1 MVPVTSADFP
11 DSAAEHRA
19 DSAARSFGSHAAE
32 YERGR
37 PTYPAELVGWLV
49 PDGATTVVDVGAG
62 TGKLTAALVAPGRTV
77 VAVDPDPQMLAAL
90 RGRLPD
96 VETREGTG
104 EALPCTDASV
114 DALTFGQSWH
124 WVDAARGSL
133 EAARV
138 LRPGGVLGLVWNIR
152 DERVAWV
159 AELSAVMHHSAAER
173 LVHGG
178 GPRVA
183 DPLGPLE
190 TYEVAWESRMSV
202 EDVVAMAASR
212 SYVITAEPDRRARI
226 LDAVRVLAGSVVE
239 ADGLVRLPYVTYAYR
254 ATAG

>member
-1 MVPVTSADFP
+1 MTSP
-11 DSAAEHRA
+11 DSHDGTVEPRSH
-19 DSAARSFGSHAAE
+19 SAARSFGRHAAE

-37 PTYPAELVGWLV
+37 PSYPAELVAWLV

-77 VAVDPDPQMLAAL
+77 VAVDPDAQMLAAL
-90 RGRLPD
+90 RGRLPG
-96 VETREGTG
+96 VETRVGTG
-104 EALPCTDASV
+104 ESLPLTDASA
-114 DALTFGQSWH
+114 DAVTFGQSWH
-124 WVDAARGSL
+124 WVDPTRGSA

-173 LVHGG
+173 LVSGG

-183 DPLGPLE
+183 DPWGPPE
-190 TYEVAWESRMSV
+190 TREVAWESRMSV
-202 EDVVAMAASR
+202 EDVVA
-212 SYVITAEPDRRARI
+212 
-226 LDAVRVLAGSVVE
+226 
-239 ADGLVRLPYVTYAYR
+239 
-254 ATAG
+254 

>member
-1 MVPVTSADFP
+1 MTSADSP
-11 DSAAEHRA
+11 DSAAGQRSR
-19 DSAARSFGSHAAE
+19 SAARSFGSHAAE

-37 PTYPAELVGWLV
+37 PSYPAEAVAWLV
-49 PDGATTVVDVGAG
+49 PAGATAVVDVGAG
-62 TGKLTAALVAPGRTV
+62 TGKLTAALVAPGRRV

-104 EALPCTDASV
+104 EALPFTDASV
-114 DALTFGQSWH
+114 DALMFGQSWH

-152 DERVAWV
+152 DESVAWV
-159 AELSAVMHHSAAER
+159 AELSAVMHQSAAER
-173 LVHGG
+173 LVHGA
-178 GPRVA
+178 GPHVA
-183 DPLGPLE
+183 EPLGPLE
-190 TYEVAWESRMSV
+190 TFEVAWELRMSV
-202 EDVVAMAASR
+202 DDVVAMAASR
-212 SYVITAEPDRRARI
+212 SYVITADQGVRDRI
-226 LDAVRVLAGSVVE
+226 LDAVRSLARAVVE
-239 ADGLVRLPYVTYAYR
+239 HDGLVRLPYVTYAYR

>member
-1 MVPVTSADFP
+1 MVPMTSSDSLDGTIEP
-11 DSAAEHRA
+11 RLHSAAT
-19 DSAARSFGSHAAE
+19 SFGSHAAE

-37 PTYPAELVGWLV
+37 PSYPAELVSWLV
-49 PDGATTVVDVGAG
+49 PDDATTVVDVGAG
-62 TGKLTAALVAPGRTV
+62 TGKLTAALIAPGRTV
-77 VAVDPDPQMLAAL
+77 VAVDPDAQMLDAL
-90 RGRLPD
+90 RGRLPE

-104 EALPCTDASV
+104 ESLPLTDASV
-114 DALTFGQSWH
+114 DAVTFGQSWH
-124 WVDAARGSL
+124 WVDPTRGSA

-138 LRPGGVLGLVWNIR
+138 LRPGGVLGLLWNIR

-173 LVHGG
+173 LIDSG
-178 GPRVA
+178 GPQVA
-183 DPLGPLE
+183 EPLGPLE
-190 TYEVAWESRMSV
+190 TREVAWERRMSV

-226 LDAVRVLAGSVVE
+226 LDAVRDLARSVVE
-239 ADGLVRLPYVTYAYR
+239 ADGLARLPYVTYAYR